1 MFLFLI
7 TMLYFQEATPD
18 QDNIQYK
25 MTLVPT
31 TLVHYEKQYYDNNSE
46 RIYYNNKD
54 KLLCKD
60 IVHIMHPFCSHFVAK
75 SYKT

>member
-1 MFLFLI
+1 
-7 TMLYFQEATPD
+7 MLYFQEATPD

-25 MTLVPT
+25 KTLVPT
-31 TLVHYEKQYYDNNSE
+31 ALVHYEKQYYDNNSE

-60 IVHIMHPFCSHFVAK
+60 IVHIMHPFCSHFVAR
-75 SYKT
+75 SYYT